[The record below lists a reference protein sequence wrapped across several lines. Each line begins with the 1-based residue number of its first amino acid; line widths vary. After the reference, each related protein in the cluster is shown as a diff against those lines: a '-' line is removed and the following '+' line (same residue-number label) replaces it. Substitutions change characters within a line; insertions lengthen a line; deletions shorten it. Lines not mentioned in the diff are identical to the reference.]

1 MYRKISEIWM
11 EEFNAIS
18 SSYQINKFILEDA
31 HSCIYELK
39 DGRELRI
46 SVSTLMYHF
55 AKLLLSKSYKHVV
68 RIDDCFKLTLRN
80 QYDETANVFC
90 IVSEGLNR
98 DFAPRDV
105 KQSGINLF
113 RNIWSEYLKCSQSVV
128 LCPDVKIEQAYADND
143 TEGKRNVIQRIK
155 ESTSNQIV
163 KDIALSL
170 HDTYWKI
177 KKLDS
182 NSSLYMFADNIGMSE
197 DGEIKI
203 CNIAHAFVGLDE
215 NYEIDTTAMSVT
227 VIYDPVVDEDFVID
241 RRMLISL
248 KVDFGDGNLLPV
260 LGQIDTGATSSGFTE
275 SFFKRASLIDHGKI
289 RMKGT
294 TGEMEAIRTKCEVVF
309 PNGRKEMLHGS
320 TMKSLD
326 DVSILVGMDMLSN
339 CKIHFE
345 PYNYGFKYKIIFI

>member
-1 MYRKISEIWM
+1 M
-11 EEFNAIS
+11 
-18 SSYQINKFILEDA
+18 
-31 HSCIYELK
+31 
-39 DGRELRI
+39 
-46 SVSTLMYHF
+46 
-55 AKLLLSKSYKHVV
+55 
-68 RIDDCFKLTLRN
+68 
-80 QYDETANVFC
+80 
-90 IVSEGLNR
+90 
-98 DFAPRDV
+98 
-105 KQSGINLF
+105 
-113 RNIWSEYLKCSQSVV
+113 
-128 LCPDVKIEQAYADND
+128 
-143 TEGKRNVIQRIK
+143 
-155 ESTSNQIV
+155 
-163 KDIALSL
+163 
-170 HDTYWKI
+170 
-177 KKLDS
+177 DS

-275 SFFKRASLIDHGKI
+275 SFFKRASLIDLGKI
-289 RMKGT
+289 RLKGT

-309 PNGRKEMLHGS
+309 PNGKKEMLHCS

>member
-1 MYRKISEIWM
+1 MYRKVSEIWM
-11 EEFNAIS
+11 EEFNAIN
-18 SSYQINKFILEDA
+18 SSYHINKFILEDA

-55 AKLLLSKSYKHVV
+55 AKQLLSKSYKHVV

-80 QYDETANVFC
+80 QYDEAANVFC

-98 DFAPRDV
+98 GFAPRDV

-155 ESTSNQIV
+155 EYTSNQIV

-170 HDTYWKI
+170 HDTYRKI
-177 KKLDS
+177 KNLDS

-215 NYEIDTTAMSVT
+215 NYEIDTTTMSVT
-227 VIYDPVVDEDFVID
+227 VIYDPIVDEDFVID
-241 RRMLISL
+241 RRMLIPL

-260 LGQIDTGATSSGFTE
+260 LGQIDTGATSSGLTE
-275 SFFKRASLIDHGKI
+275 SFFKRASLNDLGKT
-289 RMKGT
+289 RMKGA

-309 PNGRKEMLHGS
+309 PNGRKETLHGS

-345 PYNYGFKYKIIFI
+345 PFNYGFKYKIIFI